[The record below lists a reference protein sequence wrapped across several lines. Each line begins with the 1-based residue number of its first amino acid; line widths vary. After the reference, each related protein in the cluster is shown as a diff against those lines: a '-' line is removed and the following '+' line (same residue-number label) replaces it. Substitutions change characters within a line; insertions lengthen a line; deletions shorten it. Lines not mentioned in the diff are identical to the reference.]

1 MGRDIRDLLKD
12 HEAPRAELSKGHE
25 ARFEARLEA
34 ELGQQ
39 KQPSF
44 LWLKIA
50 AVAVVFFTLGYF
62 GFQQLS
68 GNDQQ
73 VNPIIAEVENPDAE
87 QTDAQKQ
94 ITLGDISPDLKKIED
109 FYTNGINLQLASLEE
124 DDENKELIDGY
135 LQRLEELNTEYNTLN
150 EELNKVGPTEAT
162 ITALV
167 DNLQLRLEL
176 LFRLKNKLKE
186 LKDTNNEQLIDMQA

>member
-12 HEAPRAELSKGHE
+12 YEAPKTEMSKGHE
-25 ARFEARLEA
+25 ARFEARLAA
-34 ELGQQ
+34 ELGQKQ
-39 KQPSF
+39 KPSF
-44 LWLKIA
+44 LWLKVA
-50 AVAVVFFTLGYF
+50 AVAIVFFSLGYF
-62 GFQQLS
+62 GYQQL
-68 GNDQQ
+68 GNQQ
-73 VNPIIAEVENPDAE
+73 EVDPIIADVEQPTTEVVDPE
-87 QTDAQKQ
+87 KQ

-135 LQRLEELNTEYNTLN
+135 LQRLDELNVEYNTLN

>member
-1 MGRDIRDLLKD
+1 MGQDIRDLLKD
-12 HEAPRAELSKGHE
+12 YEPQRTELSKGHE
-25 ARFEARLEA
+25 ARFEARLET
-34 ELGQQ
+34 ELGE
-39 KQPSF
+39 KKKPSF
-44 LWLKIA
+44 FWLKVA

-68 GNDQQ
+68 GGNQLK
-73 VNPIIAEVENPDAE
+73 PIIAEVENP
-87 QTDAQKQ
+87 QTESQDDQNQ
-94 ITLGDISPDLKKIED
+94 ITIGDISPDLKKIED
-109 FYTNGINLQLASLEE
+109 FYTNGINLQLASLEM
-124 DDENKELIDGY
+124 DDENKELIEGY
-135 LQRLEELNTEYNTLN
+135 LKRLEELDAEYNTLN
-150 EELNKVGPTEAT
+150 NELNKVGPTEAT